1 MGYTILGKVDTLEEF
16 EKLKSKKEPE
26 FTIKVEP
33 FSWNDNFSEVALE
46 DFSMVQKK
54 LPYGICQ
61 SIGMALAKLEELQD
75 IRNELLEMAA
85 DEGRHA
91 SILKSYTGE
100 VLKPSGKQA
109 EEIVKA
115 FKSMGKEKVFEIMA
129 ESEFKAGPA
138 YEKLGESFE
147 KLKDIAKDEIKHGNM
162 LKSFIYK

>member
-1 MGYTILGKVDTLEEF
+1 MNNQQRDVL
-16 EKLKSKKEPE
+16 LKSQQGELDGVLIYQE
-26 FTIKVEP
+26 
-33 FSWNDNFSEVALE
+33 
-46 DFSMVQKK
+46 
-54 LPYGICQ
+54 
-61 SIGMALAKLEELQD
+61 LAKLEELQD

-85 DEGRHA
+85 DEARHA

-129 ESEFKAGPA
+129 ESEFKGGPA